1 MSRLKDKVAL
11 VTGAASGIGRATALL
26 FGREGAKV
34 VATDISP
41 AGEQVSQE
49 IRAAGGQAIFV
60 THDVTDETVWLKV
73 ISRVLESFGRLDV
86 LVNNA
91 GIEVSRSV
99 AEMTLAEWREQ
110 MAVNLDSVF
119 LGTKHA
125 VRTMRLGTRGGSI
138 INVSSVAGLVGS
150 PGTSAYSA
158 SKGGVRMLTKAVAVE
173 CAPEGIRVNAVFPGG
188 VRTPIWQ
195 NADWW
200 EGFVQ
205 QVGSEEEAWK
215 KLEAASPLGRM
226 GEPEDIAEAILYLA
240 SDASRYV
247 TGSELVVDGGFTAR

>member
-26 FGREGAKV
+26 FGREGARV
-34 VATDISP
+34 MVTDISSS
-41 AGEQVSQE
+41 GEGVAQQ
-49 IRAAGGQAIFV
+49 IRAAGGLATFIA
-60 THDVTDETVWLKV
+60 HDVTDESTWLKV
-73 ISRVLESFGRLDV
+73 MTRTLESYGRLDV

-91 GIEVSRSV
+91 GIAISRMV
-99 AEMTLAEWREQ
+99 TEMSLAEWREQ

-125 VRTMRLGTRGGSI
+125 VRAMKLGGRGGSI
-138 INVSSVAGLVGS
+138 VNVSSVSGLVGS
-150 PGTSAYSA
+150 PSTSAYAA
-158 SKGGVRMLTKAVAVE
+158 SKGGVRMLSKAVAVE
-173 CAPEGIRVNAVFPGG
+173 CAPDGIRVNTVFPGG
-188 VRTPIWQ
+188 VRTPIWE

-200 EGFVQ
+200 DGFVQ

-226 GEPEDIAEAILYLA
+226 GEPDEIAEAILYLA

-247 TGSELVVDGGFTAR
+247 TGSELVVDGGYTAR

>member
-1 MSRLKDKVAL
+1 MKDKVAL

-34 VATDISP
+34 VATDISVS
-41 AGEQVSQE
+41 GEQVALD

-60 THDVTDETVWLKV
+60 AHDVTDETVWLKV

-91 GIEVSRSV
+91 GIEVSRPV
-99 AEMTLAEWREQ
+99 AEMTLAKWREQ
-110 MAVNLDSVF
+110 MSVNLDGVF

-138 INVSSVAGLVGS
+138 VNVASVAGLVGS

-200 EGFVQ
+200 DGFVQ
-205 QVGSEEEAWK
+205 QVGSEDEAWK
-215 KLEAASPLGRM
+215 KLDGAAPLGRM
-226 GEPEDIAEAILYLA
+226 AEPEDIAEAILYLA

-247 TGSELVVDGGFTAR
+247 TGADLVVDGGFTAR

>member
-1 MSRLKDKVAL
+1 MSRLKDKVAI

-26 FGREGAKV
+26 FGREGARV
-34 VATDISP
+34 VATDIASS
-41 AGEQVSQE
+41 GETVMQE
-49 IRAAGGQAIFV
+49 IRAAGGLATFIV
-60 THDVTDETVWLKV
+60 HDVTDESTWLKV
-73 ISRVLESFGRLDV
+73 MTRTLDTYGRLDV

-91 GIEVSRSV
+91 GIAMSRTV

-125 VRTMRLGTRGGSI
+125 VRAMRQSGRGGSI
-138 INVSSVAGLVGS
+138 VNVSSVSGLVGS
-150 PGTSAYSA
+150 PSTSAYSA
-158 SKGGVRMLTKAVAVE
+158 SKGGVRMLSKAVAVE
-173 CAPEGIRVNAVFPGG
+173 CAPDGIRVNTVFPGG
-188 VRTPIWQ
+188 VRTPIWE

-200 EGFVQ
+200 DGFVG

-215 KLEAASPLGRM
+215 KLEAAAPLGRM
-226 GEPEDIAEAILYLA
+226 GQPDEIAEAILYLA

-247 TGSELVVDGGFTAR
+247 TGSELVIDGGYTAR